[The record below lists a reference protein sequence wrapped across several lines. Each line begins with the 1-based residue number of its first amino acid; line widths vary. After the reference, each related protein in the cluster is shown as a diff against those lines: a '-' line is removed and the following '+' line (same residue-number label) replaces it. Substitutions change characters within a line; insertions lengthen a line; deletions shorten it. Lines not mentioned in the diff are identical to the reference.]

1 MNKTIVEI
9 IKTKETMEGAGVRL
23 HRGFSNPDV
32 PKFDPFLLFDDFS
45 SEDPADYRLGFPWH
59 PHRGIETVTY
69 ILDGEVRHQD
79 SIGNS
84 GLIKPGEVQWM
95 TAGSGVLHEEMPK
108 SIPGLR
114 GFQLWVNLPQK
125 EKMTEP
131 RYQSITPEMIPEL
144 AVGDHATAKVIAG
157 SVQDVDG
164 PVQELMAMPI
174 YLDVIVQANR
184 EFILPIP
191 AEYNTFAYVIEGA
204 VDLASANKV
213 NHSQDTILLFSR
225 EGDMLSLKAGNS
237 GVRFLL
243 CSGKP
248 LNEDVAWYGPI
259 VMNTQDE
266 LEKAYYELQVG
277 SFIKNK

>member
-9 IKTKETMEGAGVRL
+9 IKMKETIEGAGVRL
-23 HRGFSNPDV
+23 HRGFSHPEI

-69 ILDGEVRHQD
+69 ILDGEVRHHD

-84 GLIKPGEVQWM
+84 GSIGAGEVQWM

-125 EKMTEP
+125 EKMTAP
-131 RYQSITPEMIPEL
+131 RYQGLNPEMIPEI
-144 AVGDHATAKVIAG
+144 AIDENATAKIIAG
-157 SVQDVDG
+157 SLGTTHG
-164 PVQELMAMPI
+164 PIQELMAMPLYFDI
-174 YLDVIVQANR
+174 SLKANKP
-184 EFILPIP
+184 FSLPIP
-191 AEYNTFAYVIEGA
+191 KDYNTFLYIIEGA
-204 VDLASANKV
+204 IDLADAEKI
-213 NHSQDTILLFSR
+213 NHGKDTILLFSR
-225 EGDMLSLKAGNS
+225 NGEIVSLQAGNS
-237 GVRFLL
+237 GARFLL

-248 LNEDVAWYGPI
+248 LNEEIAWRGPI
-259 VMNTQDE
+259 VMNTQQE
-266 LEKAYYELQVG
+266 LDQAYYELQIG
-277 SFIKNK
+277 SFIKNV